1 MKPGVTKQQL
11 IQSLEDTLKLTREE
25 IVSLELTSRHEPED
39 TVIIHFK
46 GGDKAVN
53 IHCVSGLAII
63 RDVSR
68 AVTY

>member
-11 IQSLEDTLKLTREE
+11 IKSLEATLKLTREE

-46 GGDKAVN
+46 GGDHTVS
-53 IHCVSGLAII
+53 IHCDSGIAII

-68 AVTY
+68 AVNY